1 MEVTPSSAVLPLS
14 AVAAVPQPIT
24 TPIHLQASVALVV
37 ALQAAVAEMVAR
49 LEREQLGKE
58 ILVALR
64 AAPGSLAV
72 AVVPAVLARIILE
85 RVARCFNTRLLALR
99 SILLEVAA
107 DRATPELAVTVALV
121 VVVVVQ

>member
-14 AVAAVPQPIT
+14 AVAVVPQPIT

-58 ILVALR
+58 MLVRLR
-64 AAPGSLAV
+64 QLLGTPVAV
-72 AVVPAVLARIILE
+72 AALADQDPLPRQ
-85 RVARCFNTRLLALR
+85 RVAPAFN
-99 SILLEVAA
+99 IH
-107 DRATPELAVTVALV
+107 
-121 VVVVVQ
+121 